1 METILQ
7 VLSEE
12 ERSRI
17 HEETLKILFETGVR
31 VDTTRGRAYLK
42 QAGAVVDEES
52 HIVRIPRNLVEECIR
67 QAPKEFSLGARR
79 PDKSIPM
86 NWGGCAIILDG
97 GAIYTYDTEAKIRR
111 PSTLEDWYLATHLGD
126 CLDDIDAY
134 WSVIEGC
141 WGHSPGD
148 TVAYWKAIFQNF
160 SKHVQDATMTPEES
174 RWMLE
179 VLQVVFGSREEFR
192 KTLPVSFVLCPA
204 SPLIIEGDY
213 TDAYLET
220 LEWGIPAAV
229 MTMPLFG
236 LSGPASLISELVL
249 TNCET
254 IAMLCLI
261 ESAAPGTP
269 FIYAAAPVIANM
281 RSGRFGSGEVEHS
294 LLGAA
299 VTEIARMYQLPV
311 EASVGGSDQYLPCI
325 QSGYERALN
334 YTLPIMARPDLLV
347 APGLLGGSTIFSPEQ
362 LMIDME
368 VIRRCKRLNK
378 GIGSSTEKWLGEVI
392 AALGPGGNYLK
403 HSSTRNMIRSGEI
416 YFSKLGLH
424 GAYEQWE
431 NAGSPD
437 LLAEIHQTIR
447 ELLSARQSLPL
458 SESVER
464 ELELLE
470 KRARSSE
477 FVNISHT

>member
-1 METILQ
+1 METILR

-12 ERSRI
+12 ECSQI

-31 VDTTRGRAYLK
+31 IDTARGRRFLK
-42 QAGAVVDEES
+42 QSGAIVDEET
-52 HIVRIPRNLVEECIR
+52 HIVRMPRNLVEESIR
-67 QAPKEFSLGARR
+67 QAPKDFSLGSRR
-79 PDKSIPM
+79 REQKIPM
-86 NWGGCAIILDG
+86 NRGQCAVILDG
-97 GAIYTYDTEAKIRR
+97 GAIYTFDAEAGIRR
-111 PSTLEDWYLATHLGD
+111 PATMDDWYLATRIGD
-126 CLDDIDAY
+126 YLDDIDVY

-148 TVAYWKAIFQNF
+148 IVAYWKAIFQNF

-179 VLQVVFGSREEFR
+179 VLQVVFGSKEDFK

-204 SPLIIEGDY
+204 SPLIIEADY

-229 MTMPLFG
+229 MTMPLLG

-269 FIYAAAPVIANM
+269 FIYAAAPVIADM
-281 RSGRFGSGEVEHS
+281 HSGRFGSGEVEHS

-311 EASVGGSDQYLPCI
+311 EASVGGSDQHMPCI
-325 QSGYERALN
+325 QAGYERALN
-334 YTLPIMARPDLLV
+334 YALPIMARPDLLV

-362 LMIDME
+362 LYIDME
-368 VIRRCKRLNK
+368 IIRRCKRLCQ
-378 GIGSSTEKWLGEVI
+378 GISSSTEKWLVEAI
-392 AALGPGGNYLK
+392 ASIGPGGNFLK
-403 HSSTRNMIRSGEI
+403 HSSTRTLVRSGEL

-424 GAYEQWE
+424 GSHENWE
-431 NAGSPD
+431 KAGSPD
-437 LLAEIHQTIR
+437 LFVEIRQNIR
-447 ELLSARQSLPL
+447 ELLSAEQPLPL
-458 SESVER
+458 PESAER
-464 ELELLE
+464 ELEHLE
-470 KRARSSE
+470 KRARSSGQ
-477 FVNISHT
+477 NK

>member
-1 METILQ
+1 METILR
-7 VLSEE
+7 VLSDDEC
-12 ERSRI
+12 SRI

-31 VDTTRGRAYLK
+31 IDTAKGRRCLK
-42 QAGAVVDEES
+42 QAGAIVDENTND
-52 HIVRIPRNLVEECIR
+52 VRIPRRMVEECIK

-79 PDKSIPM
+79 PDKLIPM
-86 NWGGCAIILDG
+86 NRGQCAVILDG
-97 GAIYTYDTEAKIRR
+97 GAIYTYDAEAGVRR
-111 PSTLEDWYLATHLGD
+111 PVTLDDWYLATRIGD
-126 CLDDIDAY
+126 YLDDIDVY

-148 TVAYWKAIFQNF
+148 IVAYWTAIFQNF

-192 KTLPVSFVLCPA
+192 KILPVSFVLCPA
-204 SPLIIEGDY
+204 SPLIIEADY

-229 MTMPLFG
+229 MTMPLLG

-269 FIYAAAPVIANM
+269 FIYAAAPVVANM

-311 EASVGGSDQYLPCI
+311 EASVGGSDQHMPCI
-325 QSGYERALN
+325 QAGYERALN
-334 YTLPIMARPDLLV
+334 YTLPILARPDLLV

-362 LMIDME
+362 LIIDME
-368 VIRRCKRLNK
+368 VIRRCKRLCR
-378 GIGSSTEKWLGEVI
+378 GIGSSTDKWLGEVI
-392 AALGPGGNYLK
+392 NSLGPGGNYLK
-403 HSSTRNMIRSGEI
+403 HSSTRNLVRSGEV

-424 GAYEQWE
+424 GSYEQWE
-431 NAGSPD
+431 KAGSPD
-437 LLAEIHQTIR
+437 LLAEIRQNIR
-447 ELLSARQSLPL
+447 DLLSAKQPLPL
-458 SESVER
+458 PESAQR

-477 FVNISHT
+477 QNK

>member
-7 VLSEE
+7 VLSDEE
-12 ERSRI
+12 CSRI
-17 HEETLKILFETGVR
+17 HEETLKILYETGVR
-31 VDTTRGRAYLK
+31 VDTARGRGYLK
-42 QAGAVVDEES
+42 QAGAVVDES
-52 HIVRIPRNLVEECIR
+52 THIVRIPRGIVEESLK
-67 QAPKEFSLGARR
+67 QAPKNFSLGSRR
-79 PDKSIPM
+79 ADKIIPM
-86 NWGGCAIILDG
+86 NRGRCAVVLDG
-97 GAIYTYDTEAKIRR
+97 GAIYTYDAEVGVRR
-111 PSTLEDWYLATHLGD
+111 PATLDDWYLATRMGD
-126 CLDDIDAY
+126 CLDDIDVY

-160 SKHVQDATMTPEES
+160 SKHIQDATMTPEES

-179 VLQVVFGSREEFR
+179 VLQVVFGSREEVK

-204 SPLIIEGDY
+204 SPLIIEANY

-229 MTMPLFG
+229 MTMPLLG
-236 LSGPASLISELVL
+236 LSGPATLISELIL

-261 ESAAPGTP
+261 QSAAPGTP
-269 FIYAAAPVIANM
+269 FIYAAAPVIADM
-281 RSGRFGSGEVEHS
+281 HSGRFGSGEVEHS

-311 EASVGGSDQYLPCI
+311 EASVGGSDQHIPCI
-325 QSGYERALN
+325 QAGYERALN

-362 LMIDME
+362 LIIDLE
-368 VIRRCKRLNK
+368 VIRRCKRLNQ
-378 GIGSSTEKWLGEVI
+378 GIGSNTEKWLGDVI
-392 AALGPGGNYLK
+392 ATLGPGGNYLK
-403 HSSTRNMIRSGEI
+403 HSSTRKAVRTGEV

-431 NAGSPD
+431 QSGSPD
-437 LLAEIHQTIR
+437 LLEEIRQNTR
-447 ELLSARQSLPL
+447 ELLSTWQPLPL

-464 ELELLE
+464 ELKLLE

-477 FVNISHT
+477 

>member
-1 METILQ
+1 METMLR
-7 VLSEE
+7 VLSDEE
-12 ERSRI
+12 CSRI

-31 VDTTRGRAYLK
+31 IDTARGRGYLQ
-42 QAGAVVDEES
+42 QAGAVVNEGS
-52 HIVRIPRNLVEECIR
+52 HLVRIPRNLIEECLK
-67 QAPKEFSLGARR
+67 QAPKDFSLGARR
-79 PDKSIPM
+79 PEKTIPM
-86 NWGGCAIILDG
+86 NCGQCAVILDG
-97 GAIYTYDTEAKIRR
+97 GAIYTFDAEAGVRR
-111 PSTLEDWYLATHLGD
+111 PATMDDWYLATRLGD
-126 CLDDIDAY
+126 CLDEIDVY
-134 WSVIEGC
+134 WSMIEGC

-148 TVAYWKAIFQNF
+148 TVAYWTAIFQNF

-204 SPLIIEGDY
+204 SPLIIEADY

-261 ESAAPGTP
+261 QSAAPGTP
-269 FIYAAAPVIANM
+269 FIYSAAPVIADM

-311 EASVGGSDQYLPCI
+311 EASVGGTDQHVPCI
-325 QSGYERALN
+325 QAGYERALN

-362 LMIDME
+362 LIIDME
-368 VIRRCKRLNK
+368 VIRRCKRLGQ
-378 GIGSSTEKWLGEVI
+378 GIDSSTEKWLEEAI
-392 AALGPGGNYLK
+392 ATLGPGGNYLK
-403 HSSTRNMIRSGEI
+403 HRSTRNLVRSGEV
-416 YFSKLGLH
+416 YYSKLGYH
-424 GAYEQWE
+424 GVYKQGE
-431 NAGSPD
+431 NADSPD
-437 LLAEIHQTIR
+437 LLAEIHQNIR
-447 ELLSARQSLPL
+447 DLLSSRQPLPL
-458 SESVER
+458 SDSAER
-464 ELELLE
+464 ELEHLE

-477 FVNISHT
+477 